1 MILFLTSSYSGLL
14 SLAAHCSKM
23 LKKNYL
29 FNVSRVSLFHFFS
42 HAPRFLPFSRYLFLP
57 FPHFLFWFSSL
68 PHLRPVSSLVFF
80 FFYFLRSPSTKA
92 AASFLS
98 THAAKPICASLLPL
112 IEPTITNTTSS
123 LLPLT
128 KPTITNPRILSLI
141 EPTIVNPIAYLLPLI
156 EPTLLSL
163 SEPKNP
169 VLKPIFSSQNRRF
182 KGWN

>member
-1 MILFLTSSYSGLL
+1 MCHVCPFSTFSHTLHAFCPFRTISFFLSLIFCSGSLL
-14 SLAAHCSKM
+14 SHTYA
-23 LKKNYL
+23 L
-29 FNVSRVSLFHFFS
+29 FPL
-42 HAPRFLPFSRYLFLP
+42 
-57 FPHFLFWFSSL
+57 W
-68 PHLRPVSSLVFF
+68 FF

-163 SEPKNP
+163 FEPKNP
-169 VLKPIFSSQNRRF
+169 FLKPIFSSQNRRF